1 MTSNYKQT
9 QQLWSTLN
17 TLSSPVPKTLIDEGT
32 NLSYAPERLWGHAME
47 CTENLLQLDMSAH
60 IEEVPSDHSDHEGHD
75 HAHEHEH
82 EEDPTSAAA
91 LDKIQSRSER
101 KARKALL
108 GLGLQR
114 VPNITRVT
122 LRRPKNVLFVLA
134 SPEVYKSPNSDCYI
148 VFGEAKI
155 EDMNSQ
161 AQLSAAQQLASGGG
175 AGATNLEESGVAGD
189 EDDEEIPEL
198 EAPEDDGPVDE
209 TGVDPKDID
218 LVMAQVNCSRAKAV
232 RVLKESGG
240 DLINAI
246 MAASE

>member
-1 MTSNYKQT
+1 
-9 QQLWSTLN
+9 
-17 TLSSPVPKTLIDEGT
+17 
-32 NLSYAPERLWGHAME
+32 
-47 CTENLLQLDMSAH
+47 MSAH
-60 IEEVPSDHSDHEGHD
+60 IEEVHSDHSDHEHHD
-75 HAHEHEH
+75 HDH

-108 GLGLQR
+108 TLGLKK
-114 VPNITRVT
+114 VPGITRVT

-134 SPEVYKSPNSDCYI
+134 SPDVYKSPNSDCYI

-155 EDMNSQ
+155 EDMNQQ
-161 AQLSAAQQLASGGG
+161 AQLSAAQQLASSGG
-175 AGATNLEESGVAGD
+175 AAPTLETSGAGGA
-189 EDDEEIPEL
+189 DDEEDDIPDL

-209 TGVDPKDID
+209 TGVDPKDIE
-218 LVMAQVNCSRAKAV
+218 LVMQQVNCTRAKAV

>member
-1 MTSNYKQT
+1 
-9 QQLWSTLN
+9 
-17 TLSSPVPKTLIDEGT
+17 
-32 NLSYAPERLWGHAME
+32 
-47 CTENLLQLDMSAH
+47 MSAH
-60 IEEVPSDHSDHEGHD
+60 IEEVSSDHSDHEHEHG
-75 HAHEHEH
+75 HEHED
-82 EEDPTSAAA
+82 DPTSPAA

-108 GLGLQR
+108 GLGLKK
-114 VPNITRVT
+114 VPGITRVT
-122 LRRPKNVLFVLA
+122 LRRPKNVLFVIA

-161 AQLSAAQQLASGGG
+161 AQLSAAQQLVAGGGGG
-175 AGATNLEESGVAGD
+175 ATTLEESGAVAED
-189 EDDEEIPEL
+189 EDDDDIPDL
-198 EAPEDDGPVDE
+198 EAPEEDGPLDE